1 MATSPRASQTR
12 LPLSS
17 PILQHDGRPAST
29 LVARQFTASLT
40 TSQVF
45 PAGKDSALV
54 DATAGA
60 VNVTLPRGSEEI
72 IGLPFWALKTD
83 VSANAAGLVRSGT
96 DTFAPGAGTS
106 ITTTVQGAEIGAM
119 WDGTNWRALTGS
131 ASGGAVAATTITA
144 TGTVTTSGTLDV
156 NGPLDLAGATVVA
169 PFVIPRWY
177 TSQEIDF
184 ADLGS
189 GATDTIALTGLPAG
203 SWHVLAVHVE
213 TGAATTSSSGDTTG
227 LAIQIGHTGGNVD
240 ALVESISIFGA
251 ASKKV
256 APAGVEVGGYVNLAD
271 AIEVLFTATGAGS
284 EDLDHIDAMRLQVA
298 FLLAPAPAIVFA

>member
-12 LPLSS
+12 LPLAS
-17 PILQHDGRPAST
+17 PLLQHDGRPAST

-40 TSQVF
+40 ASQVF
-45 PAGKDSALV
+45 PPGKDAALV

-60 VNVTLPRGSEEI
+60 VNITLPPGSEEI
-72 IGLPFWALKTD
+72 VGLPFYARKTD
-83 VSANAAGLVRSGT
+83 VSANAVGLVRAGS

-106 ITTTVQGAEIGAM
+106 ITATVQGAEIGAM
-119 WDGTNWRALTGS
+119 WDGTNWRAVTGA

-144 TGTVTTSGTLDV
+144 SGTITANGTLDV
-156 NGPLDLAGATVVA
+156 NGNLDLAGATVVA
-169 PFVIPRWY
+169 PFVVPRWY

-227 LAIQIGHTGGNVD
+227 LAIQVGHTGGNVD
-240 ALVESISIFGA
+240 ALVESTSIFGA
-251 ASKKV
+251 ASKKI
-256 APAGVEVGGYVNLAD
+256 APPGVEVGGYVNLAD
-271 AIEVLFTATGAGS
+271 ALEVLFTATGGS
-284 EDLDHIDAMRLQVA
+284 ADLDDIDAMRLHVA
-298 FLLAPAPAIVFA
+298 LLLAPAPAITFA